1 MFIRDVTWFMKKGS
15 VENKTNYNSIEGFLS
30 NKLKSYDDDDEK
42 KWMERLKNEEKIH
55 NRRLLWTAIE
65 LQFNTISTLK
75 WKIN

>member
-1 MFIRDVTWFMKKGS
+1 MKKGS

>member
-1 MFIRDVTWFMKKGS
+1 MKKGS

-55 NRRLLWTAIE
+55 NRRLL
-65 LQFNTISTLK
+65 
-75 WKIN
+75 